1 MRRALIWGAGVL
13 VLLVLLAGA
22 NTLRNRAGIAF
33 DSESLDERMA
43 ELAPAAHFLPE
54 EADGSHPVAILLSGC
69 DGVHD
74 NMYWWAEE
82 LAGLG
87 HAGII
92 LDSHG
97 PRGLDK
103 LESWRLVCAGQVLP
117 GAERA
122 GDLIAALEAVRANP
136 ALEGANV
143 LLLGASH
150 GGWTAMEALADLMQP
165 VLPAGIK
172 AWQTPPAEL
181 LSGIR
186 GAVLLYPY
194 CGALN
199 GAARSSWVSAPP
211 MLMILGGR
219 DSIVSTPA
227 CRKLAEVLEGKGARI
242 ALREFPEADHGF
254 DQREKSFLSSLVFDA
269 GLRARARG
277 EVGAF
282 LAGLGSPDG

>member
-1 MRRALIWGAGVL
+1 MIWTAGVL
-13 VLLVLLAGA
+13 AVLVLLAGA

-33 DSESLDERMA
+33 ESGTLQDRIA
-43 ELAPAAHFLPE
+43 RLAPAAHFMP
-54 EADGSHPVAILLSGC
+54 DGQGAPHPVAILLSGC

-87 HAGII
+87 YAGLI

-122 GDLIAALEAVRANP
+122 GDLVAALEAVRADP
-136 ALEGANV
+136 ALDGDNV
-143 LLLGASH
+143 LLFGASH
-150 GGWTAMEALADLMQP
+150 GGWTAMEALADLMAP
-165 VLPAGIK
+165 ALPAGIK
-172 AWQTPPAEL
+172 AWETPPAEL
-181 LSGIR
+181 LAGIR

-199 GAARSSWVSAPP
+199 GSARSPWDSAPP
-211 MLMILGGR
+211 VLMILGGH
-219 DSIVSTPA
+219 DTIISTPA
-227 CRKLAEVLEGKGARI
+227 CRKLAGSLAGQGARI
-242 ALREFPEADHGF
+242 SVREFAEADHGF

-269 GLRARARG
+269 GLRDRARE

-282 LAGLGSPDG
+282 LAGLPGRSR